1 MQYAKKAG
9 YYMGTKHTMEICGRM
24 GNPISEKEPS
34 GISGN
39 ADTGNQ
45 TGGEQSGTVE
55 TDE

>member
-9 YYMGTKHTMEICGRM
+9 YHMGAKYTLGIRGRM
-24 GNPISEKEPS
+24 GNPISEKEPP
-34 GISGN
+34 GVPGN

-45 TGGEQSGTVE
+45 VGREQSGTVE